1 MLLKKLSVGQ
11 LMEYLL
17 FNLTSVVI
25 FALLMFLLKN
35 ENRRRIRT
43 VDGKQRDLDGGHD
56 LLEYTSGSVPVIVLV
71 VQVQRDE
78 QYRK

>member
-56 LLEYTSGSVPVIVLV
+56 LLEYTSGSVPGIVLV

>member
-35 ENRRRIRT
+35 DSN
-43 VDGKQRDLDGGHD
+43 
-56 LLEYTSGSVPVIVLV
+56 Y
-71 VQVQRDE
+71 
-78 QYRK
+78 